1 MLLTNSIKLGRRINH
16 HEDLLNIK
24 LMVMLW
30 ILGSWLVIIWII
42 GIQLIALAIGKQ
54 HQREIL
60 LRNIITT
67 KIHHQS
73 IILMHLKEIL
83 ICINLKLYQIQ
94 QTIRQ
99 LKVLEAHI
107 VKGIVNYAQLCLKSK
122 QV

>member
-107 VKGIVNYAQLCLKSK
+107 VKGIVNYAQLYLKSK